1 VAAAPTSIKLG
12 YHRDLEG
19 RSREVWV
26 RRAFLLLLL
35 VPPVLGLLNFF
46 GQSPGSTTASS
57 PVATLNVQSPTRMR
71 GGDLY
76 QARFQIFAHR
86 DIKNATLVLDPNWLE
101 GQTINTIEPSP
112 SSEQSQGGRL
122 ELLLGSLNA
131 GQKWSQYLQFQV
143 DPTSVG
149 ERNGTVSLYDGK
161 RRLLSLS
168 RGATVFP

>member
-1 VAAAPTSIKLG
+1 
-12 YHRDLEG
+12 LEG

-26 RRAFLLLLL
+26 RRVLVVVLL

-46 GQSPGSTTASS
+46 GQSPGSTTVSS

-76 QARFQIFAHR
+76 QARFQITAHR
-86 DIKNATLVLDPNWLE
+86 NINNATLVLDPNWLE

-112 SSEQSQGGRL
+112 SNEQSQGGRL
-122 ELLLGSLNA
+122 ELQLGSINA
-131 GQKWSQYLQFQV
+131 GQKWSEYLEFQV
-143 DPTSVG
+143 NPTSVG
-149 ERNGTVSLYDGK
+149 ERNGNVALYDGS